1 MSQYL
6 NNTELLEKHHQIFI
20 EQTPTAIAML
30 DTNMVYL
37 AASKQWVQDF
47 KLEKETIIG
56 RSHYD
61 IFPEIGDD
69 WKAKHQQCLQ
79 GAIDICDEAP
89 FYRKDG
95 SIQWIYWDVRPWYN
109 TEGEIG
115 GLLMHTG
122 DITEQKEKE
131 LKEKKFNTI
140 LSDTSEIARI
150 GTWEIDL
157 IQEKVTWSSMVYEIH
172 EVPLDYEPTIASG
185 LDFFEDEESRNR
197 VLESL
202 KEAQEIGTPVNLNLN
217 LKTAKGNNRW
227 VKVIGK
233 VELTND
239 IPVKILGI
247 TQDITSS
254 MISEQ
259 KLTIAHAELEAIF
272 NSDAIAV
279 ITTNADGV
287 INRFNSGAEKLLG
300 YTANE
305 MIGLNKPEIY
315 LVKEELEEFKRDII
329 LLFRGD
335 SFVADTQYNYRN
347 ENINDTRQWTFR
359 RKDGSTFS
367 TLTSITAI
375 NSCEG
380 KNDGFI
386 SVVTDISKI
395 KDVKNELKKKNDL
408 LNFAE
413 RLSLIGHWQ
422 WNTVL
427 DRVQW
432 SENLYTIFELEESVT
447 ELKFDTYYSFVHPED
462 KDLVAEYFKKS
473 ANDRTFYNFTHKII
487 TGNGVVK
494 TIHLVGKVIANEQ
507 GEMIEMFGTCQD
519 VTESKEE
526 ELKLIRA
533 KEELEIVA
541 QKLSYQ
547 NKQLADFTHITS
559 HNLRAP
565 VANLNSL
572 MEIYKLSDDDEERLD
587 IFSKFDTVIDR
598 LTLTLNT
605 LIEALK
611 TKISDA
617 KEELESVDLNDIFED
632 TTQILGG
639 SILTSGAVIKGDFT
653 ELSTITYNRIY
664 MDSIFLNLIGNAIK
678 YRAKNRKPEIIVKS
692 KIKNGRNIITFKDN
706 GLGIDLERHGHKL
719 FGLNKVFH
727 RHPDAKGVG
736 LFLTKTQVEA
746 MGGTITATSEVNI
759 GTTFTI
765 IF

>member
-1 MSQYL
+1 M
-6 NNTELLEKHHQIFI
+6 EKHHQIFI

-109 TEGEIG
+109 AEGEIG

-131 LKEKKFNTI
+131 LKEKKINTI

-157 IQEKVTWSSMVYEIH
+157 VQEKVTWSSMVYEIH

-197 VLESL
+197 VLKSL

-217 LKTAKGNNRW
+217 LKTAKGNYRW

-233 VELTND
+233 VEQINGEST
-239 IPVKILGI
+239 KIYGI

-254 MISEQ
+254 KNSEQ
-259 KLTIAHAELEAIF
+259 LLNVAYAELEAIF
-272 NSDAIAV
+272 NSNSMAV
-279 ITTNADGV
+279 ITTDKDGV

-300 YTANE
+300 YSAKE
-305 MIGLNKPEIY
+305 MIGINKPEIY
-315 LVKEELEEFKRDII
+315 LFEEELNVFKKDMELEFK
-329 LLFRGD
+329 GD
-335 SFVADTQYNYRN
+335 SSDANFNYRN
-347 ENINDTRQWTFR
+347 EKIYNTRQWTFK
-359 RKDGSTFS
+359 RKDETTFS
-367 TLTSITAI
+367 GLKSLTAI
-375 NSCEG
+375 QNKDG
-380 KNDGFI
+380 FNDGFI
-386 SVVTDISKI
+386 AVITDISKI
-395 KDVKNELKKKNDL
+395 KEVKDELRKKNEL

-413 RLSLIGHWQ
+413 QITMMGNWK
-422 WNTVL
+422 WNVITNEVK
-427 DRVQW
+427 W
-432 SENLYTIFELEESVT
+432 STNLYSIFDFDSEQSDLNY
-447 ELKFDTYYSFVHPED
+447 DTYFNFVHPDD
-462 KDLVAEYFKKS
+462 KEMVSKHVETAIEFKKFE
-473 ANDRTFYNFTHKII
+473 NLLHRIMLKDGT
-487 TGNGVVK
+487 VK
-494 TIHLVGKVIANEQ
+494 TIKLMSEIFTNHK
-507 GEMIEMFGTCQD
+507 GEVVELFGTCQD
-519 VTESKEE
+519 VTESKKEE
-526 ELKLIRA
+526 QKLIKA
-533 KEELEIVA
+533 KEALEIVA

-572 MEIYKLSDDDEERLD
+572 MEIYKLSDDDKERLD

-617 KEELESVDLNDIFED
+617 QEELESVDLNDIFED
-632 TTQILGG
+632 TTQILSG

-678 YRAKNRKPEIIVKS
+678 YRAKDRVPEIIVKS

-746 MGGTITATSEVNI
+746 MGGTITATSEVNV

>member
-1 MSQYL
+1 M
-6 NNTELLEKHHQIFI
+6 EKHHQIFI

-109 TEGEIG
+109 AEGEIG

-131 LKEKKFNTI
+131 LKEKKINTI

-157 IQEKVTWSSMVYEIH
+157 VQEKVIWSSMVYEIH

-197 VLESL
+197 VLKSL

-217 LKTAKGNNRW
+217 LKTAKGNYRW

-233 VELTND
+233 VEQINGEST
-239 IPVKILGI
+239 KIYGI

-254 MISEQ
+254 KNSEQ
-259 KLTIAHAELEAIF
+259 LLNVAYAELEAIF
-272 NSDAIAV
+272 NSNSMAV
-279 ITTNADGV
+279 ITTDKDGV

-300 YTANE
+300 YSAKE
-305 MIGLNKPEIY
+305 MIGINKPEIY
-315 LVKEELEEFKRDII
+315 LFEEELNVFKKDMELEFK
-329 LLFRGD
+329 GD
-335 SFVADTQYNYRN
+335 SSDANFNYRN
-347 ENINDTRQWTFR
+347 EKIYNTRQWTFK
-359 RKDGSTFS
+359 RKDETTFS
-367 TLTSITAI
+367 GLKSLTAI
-375 NSCEG
+375 QNKDG
-380 KNDGFI
+380 FNDGFI
-386 SVVTDISKI
+386 AVITDISKI
-395 KDVKNELKKKNDL
+395 NEVKDELRKRNDL
-408 LNFAE
+408 LNLAE
-413 RLSLIGHWQ
+413 RLSLLGHWQ
-422 WNTVL
+422 WNIIEDVAIWSDNLFALLDYEGEQFTLDFATYFAMVHDDDKDEVL
-427 DRVQW
+427 KH
-432 SENLYTIFELEESVT
+432 FELAKKEQE
-447 ELKFDTYYSFVHPED
+447 
-462 KDLVAEYFKKS
+462 FK
-473 ANDRTFYNFTHKII
+473 NITHRIITFTGKIKTIKII
-487 TGNGVVK
+487 AN
-494 TIHLVGKVIANEQ
+494 VISNQ
-507 GEMIEMFGTCQD
+507 KGEAVEMVGTCQD
-519 VTESKEE
+519 VTESKKAEQKIIE
-526 ELKLIRA
+526 A

-541 QKLSYQ
+541 QKLSHQ
-547 NKQLADFTHITS
+547 NKQLADFTQITS

-587 IFSKFDTVIDR
+587 IFGKFDTVIDR

-617 KEELESVDLNDIFED
+617 QEELENVDLNEILEN
-632 TTQILGG
+632 TTQTLSGV
-639 SILTSGAVIKGDFT
+639 ILTSDAVVKGDFI
-653 ELSTITYNRIY
+653 EVSNITYNRIY
-664 MDSIFLNLIGNAIK
+664 MESIFLNLIGNAIK
-678 YRAKNRKPEIIVKS
+678 YRAKNRTPEIIVKS
-692 KIKNGRNIITFKDN
+692 KLKNGRNIITFKDN
-706 GLGIDLERHGHKL
+706 GLGIDLEKHGHKL

-727 RHPDAKGVG
+727 RHSDAKGVG

-746 MGGTITATSEVNI
+746 MGGSITATSEVNV

>member
-1 MSQYL
+1 MSQYP

-37 AASKQWVQDF
+37 AVSKRWIKDF
-47 KLEKETIIG
+47 VFEDEDIVG

-109 TEGEIG
+109 AEGEIG

-157 IQEKVTWSSMVYEIH
+157 LKEKVTWSSMVYEIH

-185 LDFFEDEESRNR
+185 LTFFEDEDSQNR
-197 VLESL
+197 IVEAL

-233 VELTND
+233 IEQNNGVST
-239 IPVKILGI
+239 KIFGI

-259 KLTIAHAELEAIF
+259 KLTVAHAELEAIF
-272 NSDAIAV
+272 NSDAIVV
-279 ITTNADGV
+279 ITTNSEGI
-287 INRFNSGAEKLLG
+287 INRFNKGAEKLLG
-300 YTANE
+300 YDSAE
-305 MIGLNKPEIY
+305 MIGLQKPELY
-315 LVKEELEEFKRDII
+315 LHKGELEQFRNDMIAEFNGGVNDEN
-329 LLFRGD
+329 F
-335 SFVADTQYNYRN
+335 NYRN
-347 ENINDTRQWTFR
+347 ENVNDTRQWTYK
-359 RKDGSTFS
+359 RKDGSTFPVLS
-367 TLTSITAI
+367 TVTAVT
-375 NSCEG
+375 NNYG
-380 KNDGFI
+380 KNEGFI
-386 SVVTDISKI
+386 AVATDISKI
-395 KDVKNELKKKNDL
+395 KEVKDELRKKNDL

-427 DRVQW
+427 DKIQW
-432 SENLYTIFELEESVT
+432 SDNFYTIFELEKSVT
-447 ELKFDTYYSFVHPED
+447 ELKFDTYFSFVHPDD
-462 KDLVAEYFKKS
+462 KELVAAYFKKS
-473 ANDRTFYNFTHKII
+473 ADDKTFYNFTHKII
-487 TGNGVVK
+487 TANGVVK
-494 TIHLVGKVIANEQ
+494 TIHLIGKVIANEK
-507 GEMIEMFGTCQD
+507 GEMFEMFGTCQD
-519 VTESKEE
+519 ITESKEE

-541 QKLSYQ
+541 QKLAYQ

-587 IFSKFDTVIDR
+587 IFGKFDTVIDR

-617 KEELESVDLNDIFED
+617 QEELESVDLNDIFED
-632 TTQILGG
+632 TTQTLSG
-639 SILTSGAVIKGDFT
+639 SILTSGAVIKGDFR

-664 MDSIFLNLIGNAIK
+664 MDSIFLNIIGNAIK
-678 YRAKNRKPEIIVKS
+678 YKAKDRVPEIIVKS
-692 KIKNGRNIITFKDN
+692 KVKNGRNIITFKDN

-746 MGGTITATSEVNI
+746 MGGTITATSEVNV
-759 GTTFTI
+759 GTTFII

>member
-1 MSQYL
+1 M
-6 NNTELLEKHHQIFI
+6 EKHHQIFI

-37 AASKQWVQDF
+37 AASQRWLKDY
-47 KLEKETIIG
+47 KLDQEDVIG
-56 RSHYD
+56 HCHYD

-69 WKAKHQQCLQ
+69 WKKDHQECLK
-79 GAIDICDEAP
+79 GAVNICEEAP
-89 FYRKDG
+89 FPRADG

-109 TEGEIG
+109 ANGEIG

-122 DITEQKEKE
+122 DITDQKEKE
-131 LKEKKFNTI
+131 LERKRVESI
-140 LSDTSEIARI
+140 LNDTSEIARI
-150 GTWEIDL
+150 STWEINL
-157 IQEKVTWSSMVYEIH
+157 STQELLWNKMAYEIY
-172 EVPLDYEPTIASG
+172 EVAEDFRPTVDAALEFFKYDEDRQAAKIAIQDAIDYGSAVDMDVEM
-185 LDFFEDEESRNR
+185 L
-197 VLESL
+197 
-202 KEAQEIGTPVNLNLN
+202 
-217 LKTAKGNNRW
+217 TAKGNTIW
-227 VKVIGK
+227 AKILGK
-233 VELTND
+233 VESISGVPIRFYGILQDVSSIRLT
-239 IPVKILGI
+239 
-247 TQDITSS
+247 
-254 MISEQ
+254 EQ
-259 KLTIAHAELEAIF
+259 RLNKADSELEAIF
-272 NSDAIAV
+272 NSKSTAI
-279 ITTNADGV
+279 ITTDKGGI
-287 INRFNSGAEKLLG
+287 INRFNTGAEKLLG
-300 YTANE
+300 YTAAE
-305 MIGLNKPEIY
+305 MIGLQKPEIY
-315 LVKEELEEFKRDII
+315 LSAEELDQFKKDII
-329 LLFRGD
+329 IEFGKD
-335 SFVADTQYNYRN
+335 ATDINYNYRN
-347 ENINDTRQWTFR
+347 ENINDTRQWTYK
-359 RKDGSTFS
+359 RKNGTTFPVLS
-367 TLTSITAI
+367 TLTAV
-375 NSCEG
+375 NNKKGE
-380 KNDGFI
+380 NEGFI
-386 SVVTDISKI
+386 AVVTDISKI
-395 KDVKNELKKKNDL
+395 KNVKNELRKKNDL

-422 WNTVL
+422 WDTVL
-427 DRVQW
+427 DKVQW

-447 ELKFDTYYSFVHPED
+447 ELQFNTYFSFVHPDD
-462 KDLVAEYFKKS
+462 KDLVTEYFKKS
-473 ANDRTFYNFTHKII
+473 ADDKTFYNFTHKII
-487 TGNGVVK
+487 TTTGVLK
-494 TIHLVGKVIANEQ
+494 TIHLVGKVISNEK

-526 ELKLIRA
+526 ELKLKRA

-572 MEIYKLSDDDEERLD
+572 MEIYKLTDDDEERLD

-617 KEELESVDLNDIFED
+617 QEELESVDLNEILEN
-632 TTQILGG
+632 TTQTLSGV
-639 SILTSGAVIKGDFT
+639 ILTSGAVVKGDFT
-653 ELSTITYNRIY
+653 EVSNITYNNIY
-664 MDSIFLNLIGNAIK
+664 MESIFLNLIGNAIK
-678 YRAKNRKPEIIVKS
+678 YKAKDRAPEIIVKS
-692 KIKNGRNIITFKDN
+692 EVKNGRNIITFKDN

-746 MGGTITATSEVNI
+746 MGGTITATSEVNV

>member
-1 MSQYL
+1 M
-6 NNTELLEKHHQIFI
+6 EKHHQIFI

-109 TEGEIG
+109 AEGEIG

-131 LKEKKFNTI
+131 LKEKKINTI

-157 IQEKVTWSSMVYEIH
+157 VQEKVTWSSMVYEIH

-202 KEAQEIGTPVNLNLN
+202 KEAQEIGTPVNLTLN

-259 KLTIAHAELEAIF
+259 KLTIAHVELEAIF

-287 INRFNSGAEKLLG
+287 INRFNTGAEQLLG
-300 YTANE
+300 YTAVE
-305 MIGLNKPEIY
+305 MIGLKKPEVY
-315 LVKEELEEFKRDII
+315 LVKEELEQFKQDMIEVFGKNTADIN
-329 LLFRGD
+329 F
-335 SFVADTQYNYRN
+335 NYRN
-347 ENINDTRQWTFR
+347 ENVNDTRQWTYK
-359 RKDGSTFS
+359 RKNGSLLPV
-367 TLTSITAI
+367 LTTVTAV
-375 NSCEG
+375 NNKKGE
-380 KNDGFI
+380 NEGFI
-386 SVVTDISKI
+386 AVATDISKI
-395 KDVKNELKKKNDL
+395 KEVKNELRKKNDL

-413 RLSLIGHWQ
+413 QISMMSNWK
-422 WNTVL
+422 WDTVT
-427 DRVQW
+427 DKVQW
-432 SENLYTIFELEESVT
+432 SQNFYKILELDEAII
-447 ELKFDTYYSFVHPED
+447 ELNFNSYFRFVHPED
-462 KDLVAEYFKKS
+462 IEIVNNHFEKVEKNK
-473 ANDRTFYNFTHKII
+473 NWERFTHRII
-487 TGNGVVK
+487 TTSGKVK
-494 TIHLVGKVIANEQ
+494 TILLLGKVFTNEKHEIV
-507 GEMIEMFGTCQD
+507 EMIGTCQD

-572 MEIYKLSDDDEERLD
+572 MEIYKLSDDDKERLD

-617 KEELESVDLNDIFED
+617 QEELESVDLNDIFED
-632 TTQILGG
+632 TTQILSG

-678 YRAKNRKPEIIVKS
+678 YRAKDRVPEIIVKS

-746 MGGTITATSEVNI
+746 MGGTITATSEVNV

>member
-1 MSQYL
+1 LSQYP

-37 AASKQWVQDF
+37 AVSKRWIKDF
-47 KLEKETIIG
+47 VFEDEDIVG

-69 WKAKHQQCLQ
+69 WKEKNQLCLK

-109 TEGEIG
+109 AEGEIG

-157 IQEKVTWSSMVYEIH
+157 VQEKVTWSNMVYEIH

-185 LDFFEDEESRNR
+185 LTFFEDEDSQNR
-197 VLESL
+197 IVEAL

-233 VELTND
+233 IEQNNGVST
-239 IPVKILGI
+239 KIFGI

-259 KLTIAHAELEAIF
+259 KLTVAHAELEAIF
-272 NSDAIAV
+272 NSDAIVV
-279 ITTNADGV
+279 ITTNSEGI
-287 INRFNSGAEKLLG
+287 INRFNKGAEKLLG
-300 YTANE
+300 YDSAE
-305 MIGLNKPEIY
+305 MIGLQKPELY
-315 LVKEELEEFKRDII
+315 LHKGELEQFRNDMIAEFNGGVNDEN
-329 LLFRGD
+329 F
-335 SFVADTQYNYRN
+335 NYRN
-347 ENINDTRQWTFR
+347 ENVNDTRQWTYK
-359 RKDGSTFS
+359 RKDGSTFTVLS
-367 TLTSITAI
+367 TVTAVD
-375 NSCEG
+375 NGYSKKE
-380 KNDGFI
+380 GFI
-386 SVVTDISKI
+386 AVATDISKI
-395 KDVKNELKKKNDL
+395 KEVKNELRKKNDL

-413 RLSLIGHWQ
+413 QISMMSNWK
-422 WNTVL
+422 WDTVT
-427 DRVQW
+427 DKVQW
-432 SENLYTIFELEESVT
+432 SDNFYTILELDEAITDLNFNS
-447 ELKFDTYYSFVHPED
+447 YYRFVHPED
-462 KDLVAEYFKKS
+462 IGIVDNHFEQVDKNKRWNS
-473 ANDRTFYNFTHKII
+473 FTHRII
-487 TGNGVVK
+487 TTSGKVK
-494 TIHLVGKVIANEQ
+494 TIRLLGKVFTNEKDEIV
-507 GEMIEMFGTCQD
+507 EMIGTCQD
-519 VTESKEE
+519 VTESKKAEQKILE
-526 ELKLIRA
+526 A

-541 QKLSYQ
+541 QKLAYQ

-617 KEELESVDLNDIFED
+617 QEELESVDLNEIFED
-632 TTQILGG
+632 TIQTLSG
-639 SILTSGAVIKGDFT
+639 SILTSGAVIKGDFR

-678 YRAKNRKPEIIVKS
+678 YKAKDRAPEIIVKS
-692 KIKNGRNIITFKDN
+692 KVKNGRNIITFKDN

-746 MGGTITATSEVNI
+746 MGGTITATSEVNV

>member
-1 MSQYL
+1 MSQYP

-37 AASKQWVQDF
+37 AVSKRWIKDF
-47 KLEKETIIG
+47 VFEDEDIVG

-109 TEGEIG
+109 AEGEIG
-115 GLLMHTG
+115 GLIMHTG

-157 IQEKVTWSSMVYEIH
+157 VQEKVTWSNMVYEIH

-185 LDFFEDEESRNR
+185 LTFFEDEDSQNR
-197 VLESL
+197 IVEAL

-233 VELTND
+233 IEQNNGVST
-239 IPVKILGI
+239 KIFGI

-259 KLTIAHAELEAIF
+259 KLTVAHAELEAIF
-272 NSDAIAV
+272 NSDSIVV
-279 ITTNADGV
+279 ITTNSEGI
-287 INRFNSGAEKLLG
+287 INRFNKGAEKLLG
-300 YTANE
+300 YDSAE
-305 MIGLNKPEIY
+305 MIGLQKPELY
-315 LVKEELEEFKRDII
+315 LHKGELEQFRNDMIAEFNGGVNDEN
-329 LLFRGD
+329 F
-335 SFVADTQYNYRN
+335 NYRN
-347 ENINDTRQWTFR
+347 ENVNDTRQWTYK
-359 RKDGSTFS
+359 RKDGSTFTVLS
-367 TLTSITAI
+367 TVTAVD
-375 NSCEG
+375 NGYSKKE
-380 KNDGFI
+380 GFI
-386 SVVTDISKI
+386 AVATDISKI
-395 KDVKNELKKKNDL
+395 KEVKNELRKKNDL

-413 RLSLIGHWQ
+413 QISMMSNWK
-422 WNTVL
+422 WDTVT
-427 DRVQW
+427 DKVQW
-432 SENLYTIFELEESVT
+432 SDNFYTILELDEAITDLNFNS
-447 ELKFDTYYSFVHPED
+447 YYRFVHPED
-462 KDLVAEYFKKS
+462 IGIVDNHFEQVDKNKRWNS
-473 ANDRTFYNFTHKII
+473 FTHRII
-487 TGNGVVK
+487 TTSGKVK
-494 TIHLVGKVIANEQ
+494 TIRLLGKVFTNEKDEIV
-507 GEMIEMFGTCQD
+507 EMIGTCQD
-519 VTESKEE
+519 VTESKKAEQKILE
-526 ELKLIRA
+526 A

-541 QKLSYQ
+541 QKLAYQ

-617 KEELESVDLNDIFED
+617 QEELESVDLNEIFED
-632 TTQILGG
+632 TIQTLSG
-639 SILTSGAVIKGDFT
+639 SILTSGAVIKGDFR

-678 YRAKNRKPEIIVKS
+678 YKAKDRAPEIIVKS
-692 KIKNGRNIITFKDN
+692 KVKNGRNIITFKDN

-746 MGGTITATSEVNI
+746 MGGTITATSEVNV

>member
-1 MSQYL
+1 M
-6 NNTELLEKHHQIFI
+6 EKHHQIFI

-109 TEGEIG
+109 AEGEIG

-140 LSDTSEIARI
+140 LRDTSEIARI

-157 IQEKVTWSSMVYEIH
+157 VQEKVIWSSMVYEIH

-197 VLESL
+197 VLKSL

-217 LKTAKGNNRW
+217 LKTAKGNYRW

-233 VELTND
+233 VEQINGEST
-239 IPVKILGI
+239 KIYGI

-254 MISEQ
+254 KNSEQ
-259 KLTIAHAELEAIF
+259 LLNVAYAELEAIF
-272 NSDAIAV
+272 NSNSMAV
-279 ITTNADGV
+279 ITTDKDGV

-300 YTANE
+300 YSAKE
-305 MIGLNKPEIY
+305 MIGINKPEIY
-315 LVKEELEEFKRDII
+315 LFEEELNVFKKDMELEFK
-329 LLFRGD
+329 GD
-335 SFVADTQYNYRN
+335 SSDANFNYRN
-347 ENINDTRQWTFR
+347 EKIYNTRQWTFK
-359 RKDGSTFS
+359 RKDETTFS
-367 TLTSITAI
+367 GLKSLTAI
-375 NSCEG
+375 QNKDG
-380 KNDGFI
+380 FNDGFI
-386 SVVTDISKI
+386 AVITDISKI
-395 KDVKNELKKKNDL
+395 KEVKDELRKKNEL

-413 RLSLIGHWQ
+413 QITMMGNWK
-422 WNTVL
+422 WNVITNEVK
-427 DRVQW
+427 W
-432 SENLYTIFELEESVT
+432 STNLYSIFDFDSEQSDLNY
-447 ELKFDTYYSFVHPED
+447 DTYFNFVHPDD
-462 KDLVAEYFKKS
+462 KEMVSKHVETAIEFKKFE
-473 ANDRTFYNFTHKII
+473 NLLHRIMLKDGT
-487 TGNGVVK
+487 VK
-494 TIHLVGKVIANEQ
+494 TIKLMSEIFTNHK
-507 GEMIEMFGTCQD
+507 GEVVELFGTCQD
-519 VTESKEE
+519 VTESKKEE
-526 ELKLIRA
+526 QKLIKA
-533 KEELEIVA
+533 KEALEIVA

-572 MEIYKLSDDDEERLD
+572 MEIYKLSDDDKERLD

-617 KEELESVDLNDIFED
+617 QEELESVDLNDIFED
-632 TTQILGG
+632 TTQILSG

-678 YRAKNRKPEIIVKS
+678 YRAKDRVPEIIVKS

-746 MGGTITATSEVNI
+746 MGGTITATSEVNV

>member
-1 MSQYL
+1 MSQYP

-37 AASKQWVQDF
+37 AVSKRWIKDF
-47 KLEKETIIG
+47 VFEDEDIVG

-69 WKAKHQQCLQ
+69 WKEKNQLCLK

-115 GLLMHTG
+115 GLIMHTG

-157 IQEKVTWSSMVYEIH
+157 VQEKVTRSNMVYEIH

-185 LDFFEDEESRNR
+185 LTFFEDEDSQNR
-197 VLESL
+197 IVEAL

-233 VELTND
+233 IEQNNGVST
-239 IPVKILGI
+239 KIFGI

-259 KLTIAHAELEAIF
+259 KLTVAHAELEAIF
-272 NSDAIAV
+272 NSDAIVV
-279 ITTNADGV
+279 ITTNSEGI
-287 INRFNSGAEKLLG
+287 INRFNKGAEKLLG
-300 YTANE
+300 YDSAE
-305 MIGLNKPEIY
+305 MIGLQKPELY
-315 LVKEELEEFKRDII
+315 LHKGELEQFRNDMIAEFNGGVNDEN
-329 LLFRGD
+329 F
-335 SFVADTQYNYRN
+335 NYRN
-347 ENINDTRQWTFR
+347 ENVNDTRQWTYK
-359 RKDGSTFS
+359 RKDGSTFTVLS
-367 TLTSITAI
+367 TVTAVD
-375 NSCEG
+375 NGYSKKE
-380 KNDGFI
+380 GFI
-386 SVVTDISKI
+386 AVATDISKI
-395 KDVKNELKKKNDL
+395 KEVKNELRKKNDL

-413 RLSLIGHWQ
+413 QISMMSNWK
-422 WNTVL
+422 WDTVT
-427 DRVQW
+427 DKVQW
-432 SENLYTIFELEESVT
+432 SDNFYTILELDEAITDLNFNS
-447 ELKFDTYYSFVHPED
+447 YYRFVHPED
-462 KDLVAEYFKKS
+462 IGIVDNHFEQVDKNKRWNS
-473 ANDRTFYNFTHKII
+473 FTHRII
-487 TGNGVVK
+487 TTSGKVK
-494 TIHLVGKVIANEQ
+494 TIRLLGKVFTNEKDEIV
-507 GEMIEMFGTCQD
+507 EMIGTCQD
-519 VTESKEE
+519 VTESKKAEQKILE
-526 ELKLIRA
+526 A

-541 QKLSYQ
+541 QKLAYQ

-617 KEELESVDLNDIFED
+617 QEELESVDLNEIFED
-632 TTQILGG
+632 TIQTLSG
-639 SILTSGAVIKGDFT
+639 SILTSGAVIKGDFR

-678 YRAKNRKPEIIVKS
+678 YKAKDRAPEIIVKS
-692 KIKNGRNIITFKDN
+692 KVKNGRNIITFKDN

-746 MGGTITATSEVNI
+746 MGGTITATSEVNV

>member
-1 MSQYL
+1 MSQYP

-37 AASKQWVQDF
+37 AVSKRWIKDF
-47 KLEKETIIG
+47 VFEDEDIVG

-69 WKAKHQQCLQ
+69 WKEKNQLCLK

-115 GLLMHTG
+115 GLIMHTG

-157 IQEKVTWSSMVYEIH
+157 VQEKVTWSNMVYEIH

-185 LDFFEDEESRNR
+185 LTFFEDEDSQNR
-197 VLESL
+197 IVEAL

-233 VELTND
+233 IEQNNGVST
-239 IPVKILGI
+239 KIFGI

-259 KLTIAHAELEAIF
+259 KLTVAHAELEAIF
-272 NSDAIAV
+272 NSDAIVV
-279 ITTNADGV
+279 ITTNSEGI
-287 INRFNSGAEKLLG
+287 INRFNKGAEKLLG
-300 YTANE
+300 YDSAE
-305 MIGLNKPEIY
+305 MIGLQKPELY
-315 LVKEELEEFKRDII
+315 LHKGELEQFRNDMIAEFNGGVNDEN
-329 LLFRGD
+329 F
-335 SFVADTQYNYRN
+335 NYRN
-347 ENINDTRQWTFR
+347 ENVNDTRQWTYK
-359 RKDGSTFS
+359 RKDGSTFTVLS
-367 TLTSITAI
+367 TVTAVD
-375 NSCEG
+375 NGYSKKE
-380 KNDGFI
+380 GFI
-386 SVVTDISKI
+386 AVATDISKI
-395 KDVKNELKKKNDL
+395 KEVKNELRKKNDL

-413 RLSLIGHWQ
+413 QISMMSNWK
-422 WNTVL
+422 WDTVT
-427 DRVQW
+427 DKVQW
-432 SENLYTIFELEESVT
+432 SDNFYTILELDEAITDLNFNS
-447 ELKFDTYYSFVHPED
+447 YYRFVHPED
-462 KDLVAEYFKKS
+462 IGIVDNHFEQVDKNKRWNS
-473 ANDRTFYNFTHKII
+473 FTHRII
-487 TGNGVVK
+487 TTSGKVK
-494 TIHLVGKVIANEQ
+494 TIRLLGKVFTNEKDEIV
-507 GEMIEMFGTCQD
+507 EMIGTCQD
-519 VTESKEE
+519 VTESKKAEQKILE
-526 ELKLIRA
+526 A

-541 QKLSYQ
+541 QKLAYQ

-617 KEELESVDLNDIFED
+617 QEELESVDLNEIFED
-632 TTQILGG
+632 TIQTLSG
-639 SILTSGAVIKGDFT
+639 SILTSGAVIKGDFR

-678 YRAKNRKPEIIVKS
+678 YKAKDRAPEIIVKS
-692 KIKNGRNIITFKDN
+692 KVKNGRNIITFKDN

-746 MGGTITATSEVNI
+746 MGGTITATSEVNV

>member
-1 MSQYL
+1 M
-6 NNTELLEKHHQIFI
+6 EKHHQIFI

-109 TEGEIG
+109 AEGEIG

-131 LKEKKFNTI
+131 LKEKKINTI

-157 IQEKVTWSSMVYEIH
+157 VQEKVTWSSMVYEIH

-197 VLESL
+197 VLKSL

-217 LKTAKGNNRW
+217 LKTAKGNYRW

-233 VELTND
+233 VEQINGEST
-239 IPVKILGI
+239 KIYGI

-254 MISEQ
+254 KNSEQ
-259 KLTIAHAELEAIF
+259 LLNVAYAELEAIF
-272 NSDAIAV
+272 NSNSMAV
-279 ITTNADGV
+279 ITTDKDGV

-300 YTANE
+300 YSAKE
-305 MIGLNKPEIY
+305 MIGINKPEIY
-315 LVKEELEEFKRDII
+315 LFEEELNVFKKDMELEFK
-329 LLFRGD
+329 GD
-335 SFVADTQYNYRN
+335 SSDANFNYRN
-347 ENINDTRQWTFR
+347 EKIYNTRQWTFK
-359 RKDGSTFS
+359 RKDETTFS
-367 TLTSITAI
+367 GLKSLTAI
-375 NSCEG
+375 QNKDG
-380 KNDGFI
+380 FNDGFI
-386 SVVTDISKI
+386 AVITDISKI
-395 KDVKNELKKKNDL
+395 KEVKDELRKKNEL

-413 RLSLIGHWQ
+413 QITMMGNWK
-422 WNTVL
+422 WNVITNEVK
-427 DRVQW
+427 W
-432 SENLYTIFELEESVT
+432 STNLYSIFDFDSEQSDLNY
-447 ELKFDTYYSFVHPED
+447 DTYFNFVHPDD
-462 KDLVAEYFKKS
+462 KEMVSKHVETAIEFKKFE
-473 ANDRTFYNFTHKII
+473 NLLHRIMLKDGT
-487 TGNGVVK
+487 VK
-494 TIHLVGKVIANEQ
+494 TIKLMSEIFTNHK
-507 GEMIEMFGTCQD
+507 GEVVELFGTCQD
-519 VTESKEE
+519 VTESKKEE
-526 ELKLIRA
+526 QKLIKA
-533 KEELEIVA
+533 KEALEIVA

-617 KEELESVDLNDIFED
+617 QEELESVDLNDIFED
-632 TTQILGG
+632 TTQILSG

-678 YRAKNRKPEIIVKS
+678 YRAKDRVPEIIVKS

-746 MGGTITATSEVNI
+746 MGGTITATSEVNV

>member
-1 MSQYL
+1 
-6 NNTELLEKHHQIFI
+6 
-20 EQTPTAIAML
+20 ML

-37 AASKQWVQDF
+37 AVSKRWIKDF
-47 KLEKETIIG
+47 VFEDEDIVG

-69 WKAKHQQCLQ
+69 WKEKNQLCLK

-109 TEGEIG
+109 AEGEIG

-122 DITEQKEKE
+122 DITEQKERE
-131 LKEKKFNTI
+131 LEKKRAESI
-140 LSDTSEIARI
+140 LNDTSEIARI
-150 GTWEIDL
+150 STWEINL
-157 IQEKVTWSSMVYEIH
+157 STQELLWNKMAYEIY
-172 EVPLDYEPTIASG
+172 EVADDFRPTVDAALEFFKYDEDRQAAKVAIQNAIDYGSAVDMDVEM
-185 LDFFEDEESRNR
+185 L
-197 VLESL
+197 
-202 KEAQEIGTPVNLNLN
+202 
-217 LKTAKGNNRW
+217 TAKGNSIW
-227 VKVIGK
+227 AKITGK
-233 VELTND
+233 VESLSGVPTRFYGILQDVSNIRLT
-239 IPVKILGI
+239 
-247 TQDITSS
+247 
-254 MISEQ
+254 EQ
-259 KLTIAHAELEAIF
+259 RLNRAYTELEAIF
-272 NSDAIAV
+272 NSKSTAI
-279 ITTNADGV
+279 ITTDKDGI
-287 INRFNSGAEKLLG
+287 INRFNKGAEKLLG
-300 YTANE
+300 YTADE
-305 MIGLNKPEIY
+305 IVGLEKPDIY
-315 LVKEELEEFKRDII
+315 LLKEERDKFENDIT

-335 SFVADTQYNYRN
+335 SFIADAQYNYRN

-359 RKDGSTFS
+359 RKDGSMFS

-375 NSCEG
+375 NSSEG
-380 KNDGFI
+380 INDGFI

-395 KDVKNELKKKNDL
+395 KDVKNELRKKNDL

-447 ELKFDTYYSFVHPED
+447 ELQFDTYFNFVHPED

-473 ANDRTFYNFTHKII
+473 ANDKKFYSFIHKII
-487 TGNGVVK
+487 TVNGVVK
-494 TIHLVGKVIANEQ
+494 TIHLVGKAIANKK
-507 GEMIEMFGTCQD
+507 GEIFEMFGTCQD

-541 QKLSYQ
+541 QKLAYQ

-617 KEELESVDLNDIFED
+617 QEELESVDLNEIFED
-632 TTQILGG
+632 TIQTLSG
-639 SILTSGAVIKGDFT
+639 SILTSGAVIKGDFR

-678 YRAKNRKPEIIVKS
+678 YKAKDRAPEIIVKS
-692 KIKNGRNIITFKDN
+692 KVKNGRNIITFKDN

-746 MGGTITATSEVNI
+746 MGGTITATSEVNV

>member
-1 MSQYL
+1 MSQYP

-37 AASKQWVQDF
+37 AVSKRWIKDF
-47 KLEKETIIG
+47 VFEDEDIVG

-69 WKAKHQQCLQ
+69 WKEKNQLCLK

-109 TEGEIG
+109 AEGEIG
-115 GLLMHTG
+115 GLIMHTG

-157 IQEKVTWSSMVYEIH
+157 VQEKVTWSNMVYEIH

-185 LDFFEDEESRNR
+185 LTFFEDEDSQNR
-197 VLESL
+197 IVEAL

-233 VELTND
+233 IEQNNGVST
-239 IPVKILGI
+239 KIFGI

-259 KLTIAHAELEAIF
+259 KLTVAHAELEAIF
-272 NSDAIAV
+272 NSDAIVV
-279 ITTNADGV
+279 ITTNSEGI
-287 INRFNSGAEKLLG
+287 INRFNKGAEKLLG
-300 YTANE
+300 YDSAE
-305 MIGLNKPEIY
+305 MIGLQKPELY
-315 LVKEELEEFKRDII
+315 LHKGELEQFRNDMIAEFNGGVNDEN
-329 LLFRGD
+329 F
-335 SFVADTQYNYRN
+335 NYRN
-347 ENINDTRQWTFR
+347 ENVNDTRQWTYK
-359 RKDGSTFS
+359 RKDGSTFTVLS
-367 TLTSITAI
+367 TVTAVD
-375 NSCEG
+375 NGYSKKE
-380 KNDGFI
+380 GFI
-386 SVVTDISKI
+386 AVATDISKI
-395 KDVKNELKKKNDL
+395 KEVKNELRKKNDL

-413 RLSLIGHWQ
+413 QISMMSNWK
-422 WNTVL
+422 WDTVT
-427 DRVQW
+427 DKVQW
-432 SENLYTIFELEESVT
+432 SDNFYTILELDEAITDLNFNS
-447 ELKFDTYYSFVHPED
+447 YYRFVHPED
-462 KDLVAEYFKKS
+462 IGIVDNHFEQVDKNKRWNS
-473 ANDRTFYNFTHKII
+473 FTHRII
-487 TGNGVVK
+487 TTSGKVK
-494 TIHLVGKVIANEQ
+494 TIRLLGKVFTNEKDEIV
-507 GEMIEMFGTCQD
+507 EMIGTCQD
-519 VTESKEE
+519 VTESKKAEQKILE
-526 ELKLIRA
+526 A

-541 QKLSYQ
+541 QKLAYQ

-617 KEELESVDLNDIFED
+617 QEELESVDLNEIFED
-632 TTQILGG
+632 TIQTLSG
-639 SILTSGAVIKGDFT
+639 SILTSGAVIKGDFR
-653 ELSTITYNRIY
+653 EISTITYNRIY

-678 YRAKNRKPEIIVKS
+678 YKAKDRAPEIIVKS
-692 KIKNGRNIITFKDN
+692 KVKNGRNIITFKDN

-746 MGGTITATSEVNI
+746 MGGTITATSEVNV